1 MTNKLLTHY
10 WLDWGFNLDPNQP
23 ADPQIAAALAQ
34 AAKLYAVK
42 FGVNP
47 TRALIHNSQLSD
59 ELAVAA
65 DVLDI
70 QLESIARAYNKNR
83 FWLSRLDI
91 SSEDICLKKNT
102 AQEIL
107 CHTKSQ

>member
-1 MTNKLLTHY
+1 LIKPKEHPLKLSTN
-10 WLDWGFNLDPNQP
+10 Q
-23 ADPQIAAALAQ
+23 QIAAALAQ

-65 DVLDI
+65 DDLGI
-70 QLESIARAYNKNR
+70 LLESISKAYNKNR
-83 FWLSRLDI
+83 FWLSRPDK
-91 SSEDICLKKNT
+91 SSEDLCQEKNP

-107 CHTKSQ
+107 CHIKSQPALF